1 MGFYCTAILKG
12 CNMKSFVLALCF
24 VMGLMSASVF
34 AQSAQDYATRMNN
47 GRFFRHDRSWGGAEV
62 IYQSS
67 GTATRQDA
75 MRWWMNSPPHRRL
88 IQSGQITDIACVG
101 NVCVGRSGGGGS
113 YNQNV
118 SYNQG
123 VVNSSD
129 GVPVVYTSMDGGVEP
144 PGVVT
149 TVDGVSGCDSC
160 GGEQSFGGSRRGVFR
175 RVFRR

>member
-1 MGFYCTAILKG
+1 
-12 CNMKSFVLALCF
+12 MKSFVLALCF
-24 VMGLMSASVF
+24 LLGSISASAF
-34 AQSAQDYATRMNN
+34 AQSAYDYASRMNN

-67 GTATRQDA
+67 GTATRADA

-101 NVCVGRSGGGGS
+101 NVCVGRSGGGGQA

-118 SYNQG
+118 A
-123 VVNSSD
+123 NS
-129 GVPVVYTSMDGGVEP
+129 GGEMPVVYTSMGGGATTSD
-144 PGVVT
+144 PGIT
-149 TVDGVSGCDSC
+149 TMDSGCDSC
-160 GGEQSFGGSRRGVFR
+160 NGGQSYGGSRRGILR